1 VARGLELRE
10 NMPEAGLGAFYKS
23 KAKIY
28 KDGKVVL
35 AGLEPRQLLTRSLGD
50 KGMRPWNPATF
61 PVGRYL
67 FIVSFFCV
75 PGFGISMGLI
85 PTIPSV
91 FVASHFAPLFYIL
104 PVVSIISA
112 LHTAVGFGLV
122 KLYYLLP
129 REAIR
134 GRGWNL
140 ETRAIKWATTLLGAL
155 LFLNASGY
163 ARPLFVKSPPNFVK
177 AKEGFWAYEER
188 ATEDGSGY
196 GHYSNPPH
204 GSGWRW
210 WGPEALVW
218 DKTELENSKVDLN
231 DEEQIEEEGG
241 LEYNFPVTARHNLYG
256 IWKNSSILW
265 LEHSLTR
272 ARVHFLTA
280 NQYYRS
286 GAAMTYNEYLGSNER
301 ARYEGMVMANTGQ
314 QNYNPYPTLGLIFE
328 RHWFNQLHYGQPS
341 FEYALGFAKKQYRN
355 SSRPFDLYSYRLTP
369 DLIHKVLERHIDWTR
384 RHPAMS
390 ELVVYEAR
398 RDLFNAAI
406 VDAVIARLKTNSDKW
421 AKPISDSDIRK
432 LAQAYTDEVI
442 LMWME
447 DDTDSPDFDI
457 VHQSRG
463 GLRMRSISNALFE
476 IQNPKLALNQALAFE
491 SGSRFPR
498 TGKAQQSIEDQL
510 TPIRWNYGPPPVIT
524 LSTLPDEA
532 YVGKRTQTNAPWG
545 VNPWEERIKTSTGK
559 YSFPDTDVVDPSQPA
574 PAAYGGWDA
583 SELLDS
589 TDHLG
594 FDREPWTVTL
604 IRHILPNWR
613 NISVPLP
620 RDLTIHPDE
629 RHELFDFLTD
639 EDVEDHLEL
648 IEEPEDGA
656 EETLTEFTKLVEA
669 LDPRNPKQGN
679 IGGTERTGF
688 VAEDSNLERYV
699 GEYEELNMPSLP
711 TLYEPNWFYQLMTT
725 WVTNRVVLPT
735 SAISPTM
742 ELKQKYFKQI
752 PYFVDELEEKKK
764 ITLGDDF
771 ENEDEDVTSDAVIKH
786 LPGIFG
792 TLDDNGLKKG
802 VAPPTLFSNSYP
814 MYKRG
819 SEYEVEDLVR
829 EVLDYDDYLDWL
841 ENTSPT
847 NSYYT
852 EGR

>member
-1 VARGLELRE
+1 
-10 NMPEAGLGAFYKS
+10 
-23 KAKIY
+23 
-28 KDGKVVL
+28 
-35 AGLEPRQLLTRSLGD
+35 
-50 KGMRPWNPATF
+50 
-61 PVGRYL
+61 
-67 FIVSFFCV
+67 
-75 PGFGISMGLI
+75 
-85 PTIPSV
+85 
-91 FVASHFAPLFYIL
+91 
-104 PVVSIISA
+104 
-112 LHTAVGFGLV
+112 
-122 KLYYLLP
+122 
-129 REAIR
+129 
-134 GRGWNL
+134 
-140 ETRAIKWATTLLGAL
+140 
-155 LFLNASGY
+155 
-163 ARPLFVKSPPNFVK
+163 
-177 AKEGFWAYEER
+177 
-188 ATEDGSGY
+188 
-196 GHYSNPPH
+196 
-204 GSGWRW
+204 
-210 WGPEALVW
+210 
-218 DKTELENSKVDLN
+218 
-231 DEEQIEEEGG
+231 
-241 LEYNFPVTARHNLYG
+241 
-256 IWKNSSILW
+256 
-265 LEHSLTR
+265 
-272 ARVHFLTA
+272 
-280 NQYYRS
+280 
-286 GAAMTYNEYLGSNER
+286 
-301 ARYEGMVMANTGQ
+301 
-314 QNYNPYPTLGLIFE
+314 
-328 RHWFNQLHYGQPS
+328 
-341 FEYALGFAKKQYRN
+341 
-355 SSRPFDLYSYRLTP
+355 
-369 DLIHKVLERHIDWTR
+369 
-384 RHPAMS
+384 MS